1 MQEESSQNKTFSQLG
16 RRRRSSEFLCLKKT
30 YGITEVFD
38 TYERNL
44 IFYIRFLRR
53 YMENPSTEP
62 LSSAKGVLR
71 YIKGILNLVLKYKRE
86 IIFHLKTTVI
96 VTMEEIWKTKRAP

>member
-1 MQEESSQNKTFSQLG
+1 
-16 RRRRSSEFLCLKKT
+16 
-30 YGITEVFD
+30 
-38 TYERNL
+38 
-44 IFYIRFLRR
+44 
-53 YMENPSTEP
+53 MENPSTEP